1 MQIREQSELHSNK
14 FFKGSELPLKIF
26 MHEYK
31 SATDKWHRH
40 NDFYELVVVCS
51 GTARNENG
59 KRRELVRAGNIFL
72 LPDHSVHRYAGIKN
86 FCHYNILFHPSLL
99 KFDQVN
105 LASLPGYSELFHF
118 QFNGEDQCSQLLSVD
133 EAALSKLVSMIE
145 TIRNEAALRTPGWR
159 ESAFFEFMRMLV
171 YLLRCCVPQD
181 AGIGQNAFQ
190 IGCAIRLMEEDC
202 TKPFTLKSLAD
213 EVHMSESSFRHH
225 FTEITGLPPGEYLLK
240 LRIRKALLMLT
251 SPSSISSIAAQSGFR
266 DNNYFSRQIRKQTG
280 FTPREIQKKY
290 GTMQLSVNDLLE
302 KLFPP
307 SQDPAQN

>member
-1 MQIREQSELHSNK
+1 M
-14 FFKGSELPLKIF
+14 IF
-26 MHEYK
+26 M
-31 SATDKWHRH
+31 
-40 NDFYELVVVCS
+40 NLVVVMQRN
-51 GTARNENG
+51 ARNENG

-145 TIRNEAALRTPGWR
+145 TIRNETALRTPGWR

-181 AGIGQNAFQ
+181 AGIGQNAFRSDVRS
-190 IGCAIRLMEEDC
+190 RLMEEDC

-213 EVHMSESSFRHH
+213 EVHMSEKQ
-225 FTEITGLPPGEYLLK
+225 LPSPLYGDHRTSAG
-240 LRIRKALLMLT
+240 RISAETANPESPANVDFALLYFKHRDT
-251 SPSSISSIAAQSGFR
+251 IRFR

-280 FTPREIQKKY
+280 FTPREIQKNY
-290 GTMQLSVNDLLE
+290 GRCSS
-302 KLFPP
+302 P
-307 SQDPAQN
+307 SMIC